1 MNLAKPF
8 TVEGVEYRTLKE
20 ASDKLGIPIK
30 TLHDR
35 LSSKNKL
42 FSEYRYVKPKSTIQ
56 RPKW

>member
-8 TVEGVEYRTLKE
+8 TIEGVEYRTLKE
-20 ASDKLGIPIK
+20 ASDKLNIPVK
-30 TLHDR
+30 TIHCR
-35 LSSKNKL
+35 LFSKNKL